1 PAGHRIEGAVR
12 TPRGAPH
19 LPGGADVGDELGQV
33 DALGGREARIPELD
47 ALGLSAGDSD
57 AAVRTR
63 GDELGHGDP
72 RVDSRRAPGAQVRRL
87 EPAFLTPSDEH
98 TAPTIECDPHRVL
111 RAALEGRDTVTGARI
126 PQLCAGP
133 FDRDGEVRAVLG
145 VCDGTR
151 SAGRTF
157 STGDGEQSP
166 SSTDHRRTVPSV
178 LRE

>member
-1 PAGHRIEGAVR
+1 RPLLAVPQDHAPPAGHRIEGAVR

-47 ALGLSAGDSD
+47 ALGLSVGDSD

-63 GDELGHGDP
+63 GDERAHGDP
-72 RVDSRRAPGAQVRRL
+72 PAASRRAPGAQVRRL

-111 RAALEGRDTVTGARI
+111 RAALEWRDTVTGARI
-126 PQLCAGP
+126 PQLCADP
-133 FDRDGEVRAVLG
+133 YDRDGEVRAVLG

-151 SAGRTF
+151 SAGA
-157 STGDGEQSP
+157 DVQ
-166 SSTDHRRTVPSV
+166 HRGR
-178 LRE
+178 